1 MKNKGITIFL
11 IILLS
16 IISILL
22 LIFMTNI
29 ISGNIK
35 FSNFIS
41 HYNVSNELIVDET
54 YNIDFNEININ
65 TDSSEVYIKESLD
78 NEIKV
83 VIYGD
88 KEHTKV
94 DTANNKL
101 SIISTNK
108 KCIGFCFN
116 TKVSKVEVY
125 LPNDYNKLVIINNKY
140 GDIEVG
146 KFLNANIKI
155 KEDCGD
161 VSVLGGSI
169 VNINNDYG
177 DIILGTAKKAI
188 INESAGDIEVKDVES
203 IEAKNS
209 YGDIEISKVNEY
221 INITSECGDV
231 EIDNLN
237 LEKNSYIKNSLGDIT
252 INNTNKV
259 YFDTKT
265 NLGDTKINNNYNKSN
280 ITLKIENDCGDIEIN
295 N

>member
-22 LIFMTNI
+22 LIFMTNV

-41 HYNVSNELIVDET
+41 RYNVSNELIIDET

-94 DTANNKL
+94 DTAKNKL
-101 SIISTNK
+101 SIISTSK

-125 LPNDYNKLVIINNKY
+125 IPNDYNKLVIINNKY